1 MDKIDT
7 RSQKKSPMRTVDA
20 VIAVIGLL
28 FAISGIYM
36 KLYQLTFFFCIV
48 WIILLL
54 FRRNY
59 AAYENISKPYRL
71 LGITARVIGYLLV
84 ALTVVFPFV
93 RSAEIKLLYPL
104 QLKYYK
110 STYSQ
115 SDALD
120 FFPDKIPENVGDYKL
135 EHVPT
140 VMQGAGHTSLMFT
153 SDSETIQEC
162 IREAKQ
168 DAILIFTLSEQDQ
181 YEDKFKKSSGS
192 EYAFLYFY
200 TDEAMKQNSENVTV
214 YLLYSNFDFNHPH
227 TSAVL
232 VDEENCTVQFSR
244 VG

>member
-1 MDKIDT
+1 MDKTDI
-7 RSQKKSPMRTVDA
+7 RPQKNPMRTADA
-20 VIAVIGLL
+20 VIAVIGTL
-28 FAISGIYM
+28 FAISGIFM
-36 KLYQLTFFFCIV
+36 ELYQLTFFFCIA
-48 WIILLL
+48 WIIVLL

-59 AAYENISKPYRL
+59 AAYEGKSKPYRL
-71 LGITARVIGYLLV
+71 LGYTVRVIGYLLV
-84 ALTVVFPFV
+84 ALTVAFPFV
-93 RSAEIKLLYPL
+93 RSAEIKPLYPL

-140 VMQGAGHTSLMFT
+140 VMQGAGHTSLIFT
-153 SDSETIQEC
+153 SDSETIKEC
-162 IREAKQ
+162 IRAAEQ

-181 YEDKFKKSSGS
+181 YKDEFKKLSGN
-192 EYAFLYFY
+192 EYALLYIY

-232 VDEENCTVQFSR
+232 VDEENFTVQFSR